1 MHKEHSHNSELE
13 GMKQEVAQ
21 LTREL
26 HQRDITIAS
35 SNSCTLNLEQQ
46 LKMEI
51 EKAER
56 KAVEHR
62 VNRLLSLKIF

>member
-1 MHKEHSHNSELE
+1 MEQSHSGELE
-13 GMKQEVAQ
+13 GMKQEVSQ

-35 SNSCTLNLEQQ
+35 ANSSSLNLDQQ
-46 LKMEI
+46 LRLEI

-56 KAVEHR
+56 KAVEHW
-62 VNRLLSLKIF
+62 VQWLVCLQIF